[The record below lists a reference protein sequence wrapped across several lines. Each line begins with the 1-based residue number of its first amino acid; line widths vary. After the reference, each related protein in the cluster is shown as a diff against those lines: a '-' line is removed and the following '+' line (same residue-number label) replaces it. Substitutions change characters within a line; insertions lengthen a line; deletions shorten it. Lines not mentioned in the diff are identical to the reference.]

1 MCYNVQIQCS
11 AYSYMLTRLTAL
23 FSSCLWILF
32 VCHFLLLQTL
42 CYSFVAYR
50 FHSASRAVT
59 ARAILLG
66 FVYFAASSYTLK

>member
-1 MCYNVQIQCS
+1 MLKCTDSVLCLLLHVDSSHCS
-11 AYSYMLTRLTAL
+11 
-23 FSSCLWILF
+23 IF
-32 VCHFLLLQTL
+32 VMSLAFICMPLQTL

-59 ARAILLG
+59 AHAILLG